1 MDTVKIIDTQQKFA
15 NSVYQDFMS
24 KRFGITT
31 CSSGDMD
38 ATHIKKQLCDWQSL
52 DIKLPEILTITSEVF
67 IPSTPLNPCTDA
79 TAPSWCSDCSN
90 NPSNAAELK
99 KELEELEKVLEVLRK
114 VQESLEDEIAQVEE
128 VIEASQTEI
137 NNLTTLIDQLTQE
150 IAQHQAELAQLQQTE
165 QEKQQELDLKQKEY
179 DANCNPT
186 GPEPFCSNLA
196 AEIDQLALEL
206 KILTNDINVLEE
218 TIAEKENLKA
228 EYEALLQKEQAQLEE
243 LEAVLSDLQEELAST
258 EAQIAFYEEQK
269 RSVEAQFCVD
279 DAECVLFEVV
289 DSNGNPV
296 KDFELYIDRIGTV
309 LTNSA
314 GQYRHTFFNSS
325 VDTEHSL
332 QLCYCFT
339 TAGACRQQ
347 KITLTIKAD
356 EVEDCQDVVPCNTV
370 TITETIIGEQPAPVP
385 PPPPP
390 TPLNCPLPDCEQI
403 DELIF
408 DQTGQVKYAINYND
422 IDGFKVS
429 DEELNTFNGTEPEA
443 SDYRAKRDVYLQ
455 TMNLY
460 SLGVYENG
468 ADPNDTSSI
477 SCEPLQILS
486 TGSKYGFTNLATPI
500 GIKASQYGIPFE
512 LTYLEPV
519 ADVASLPP
527 SGSQGQLVLVEEA
540 SLYYHWDPNTNSW
553 VTDYTVNGISIDA
566 YATWS
571 RSWRDALLKSINE
584 FQLAIDPFNWTSLYI
599 PDFHLNKYF

>member
-15 NSVYQDFMS
+15 NSVYLDFMS
-24 KRFGITT
+24 KRFGITPC
-31 CSSGDMD
+31 CSKDVESS
-38 ATHIKKQLCDWQSL
+38 HIKKQLCDWQSL

-79 TAPSWCSDCSN
+79 NAPSWCADCSN
-90 NPSNAAELK
+90 NPPNAAQLNK
-99 KELEELEKVLEVLRK
+99 ALEEIEATLEALNKEK
-114 VQESLEDEIAQVEE
+114 ESLESDIEQVEGD
-128 VIEASQTEI
+128 IEIRQAEI
-137 NNLTTLIDQLTQE
+137 DNLTTLINQLTQE

-179 DANCNPT
+179 DVNCNPT

-206 KILTNDINVLEE
+206 KILIDDIQLLEE
-218 TIAEKENLKA
+218 TIVEKEDLKLKYEDALQFQQA
-228 EYEALLQKEQAQLEE
+228 ELEE
-243 LEAVLSDLQEELAST
+243 LEAELSNLQEELANT
-258 EAQIAFYEEQK
+258 IAQIAAKEEEK
-269 RSVEAQFCVD
+269 ISVEAQFCVD
-279 DAECVLFEVV
+279 DAECILFEVV
-289 DSNGNPV
+289 DSNGNPI

-309 LTNSA
+309 LTNGA

-356 EVEDCQDVVPCNTV
+356 EVEDCKDVVPCNTV
-370 TITETIIGEQPAPVP
+370 TITETIVGEQPAPEP
-385 PPPPP
+385 PPPGP
-390 TPLNCPLPDCEQI
+390 TPLNCPLDDCIQI

-408 DQTGQVKYAINYND
+408 DQTGLVKFAINYND

-429 DEELNTFNGTEPEA
+429 NEEVNTFNTSEFQA
-443 SDYRAKRDVYLQ
+443 SDYRAKRDVYLK
-455 TMNLY
+455 TINGY
-460 SLGVYENG
+460 SIGVYQNG
-468 ADPNDTSSI
+468 ADANDTSSI

-486 TGSKYGFTNLATPI
+486 TGSKYGFTNLASPQ
-500 GIKASQYGIPFE
+500 GIKAAQYGIPFE
-512 LTYLEPV
+512 LIYLERVPNL
-519 ADVASLPP
+519 ASLPP
-527 SGSQGQLVLVEEA
+527 SGSQGETVFVEDEFEW
-540 SLYYHWDPNTNSW
+540 YHWDPNTNSW

-566 YATWS
+566 YALWS
-571 RSWRDALLKSINE
+571 RSWRDATLKALNE
-584 FQLAIDPFNWTSLYI
+584 FQLAIDPFNWASLYI